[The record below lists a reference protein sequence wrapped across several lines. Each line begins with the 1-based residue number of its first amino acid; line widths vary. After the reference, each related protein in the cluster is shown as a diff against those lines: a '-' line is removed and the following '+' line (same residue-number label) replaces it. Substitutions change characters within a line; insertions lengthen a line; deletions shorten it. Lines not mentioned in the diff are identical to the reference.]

1 MKDLYKE
8 TLDVLQHHSDA
19 TLPSGIR
26 CLRYDIYASPTI
38 LMRDAGLRDSYRWQE
53 VRFTGEYGYM
63 RATRKPDANHAR
75 FPSSRVNFLFRCDQA
90 RCFTALPSKA
100 VYDWEVKLCLVQ
112 FSEVRKLVP
121 KKTAPLVAG
130 SALQP
135 APSFQPQHQQQQRRK
150 RSRSFAT
157 QTRPVVA
164 FSLSEMDAMLVDS
177 DQGSSEEEY
186 RSANAASPIAVATVV
201 RNSLLFWRGFSSP
214 VNEGCD
220 TCSVSSS
227 ASERAKAMSAR
238 ASAAASLTNLALAAA
253 GTTTHPGLSM
263 AFRALPFSPSNIAA
277 TFARDAEHTTTQRT
291 AEDETTTRGTS
302 PRRAFKR
309 AATSTSDAL
318 RQYWDMEGGAA
329 FLPAIIRRPSVQPT
343 RTESPSVCT
352 TSSAQVMAMAAVSPL
367 AQVTVRPV
375 QPAAG
380 AADEEDEN
388 RLVIDDDSEPEFDC
402 TSSPES
408 ARKSRAVAYQ
418 QHRGKLAVG
427 GCDKRRRV
435 LQI

>member
-8 TLDVLQHHSDA
+8 TLDVLQHDSDA
-19 TLPSGIR
+19 SLPSGIR
-26 CLRYDIYASPTI
+26 CLRYDIYASPTT

-53 VRFTGEYGYM
+53 VRFTCEYGYM
-63 RATRKPDANHAR
+63 RATRKPDANR
-75 FPSSRVNFLFRCDQA
+75 SQFPSSRVNFLFPCDQA
-90 RCFTALPSKA
+90 RCITALPSKA
-100 VYDWEVKLCLVQ
+100 VYGWEVKLCLVQ
-112 FSEVRKLVP
+112 FSEVRSRP
-121 KKTAPLVAG
+121 NNTAPG
-130 SALQP
+130 SALVP
-135 APSFQPQHQQQQRRK
+135 PNAVQQQQSRK
-150 RSRSFAT
+150 LSRSFAT
-157 QTRPVVA
+157 QTRPVVE
-164 FSLSEMDAMLVDS
+164 FPLSGVDPMLLDS
-177 DQGSSEEEY
+177 DEDTSEEEY
-186 RSANAASPIAVATVV
+186 RSKNAASPASVA
-201 RNSLLFWRGFSSP
+201 SICSISALFMRGFSSSP
-214 VNEGCD
+214 ANSYGSGSRSD
-220 TCSVSSS
+220 SRGSSSS
-227 ASERAKAMSAR
+227 AFERAQLMSAR
-238 ASAAASLTNLALAAA
+238 AAAAASLTDPALAAA
-253 GTTTHPGLSM
+253 ATLPLLPM